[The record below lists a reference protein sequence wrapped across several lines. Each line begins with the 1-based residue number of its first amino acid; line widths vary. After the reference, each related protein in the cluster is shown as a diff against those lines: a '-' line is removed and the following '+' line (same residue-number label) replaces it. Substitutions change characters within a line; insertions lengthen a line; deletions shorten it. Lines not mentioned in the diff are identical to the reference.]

1 MRYVICVLVLAVG
14 LMLKATEVAGA
25 DAEYSAKLGSTVDTE
40 SVPGPDTENPTK
52 PDVAANASQPD
63 VAVTTSDDPV
73 SREIIV
79 VEEKDPPIKTQ
90 AVIVNSQSNVA
101 EHSSGAGGGSAETL
115 TTTASGDYSSHEKTI
130 GFIPM
135 LGGSVYG
142 DRWSN
147 HITNNYTAGLALD
160 IPVHQKFFI
169 ELEGSHGNYD
179 ISYGTIN
186 STVYHGF
193 NQYTLG
199 GNLKLMPLD
208 HPIFQPWL
216 GVGLMGIYF
225 ENMSGY
231 NLRNEWVG
239 GGQLMAGADI
249 MISDGVALGA
259 RVCYIRPLFNRPT
272 TLDNGVVNAPGFEEA
287 AAINQGFFRFLGTV
301 KVSL

>member
-25 DAEYSAKLGSTVDTE
+25 DVEYSAERGSTTDTE
-40 SVPGPDTENPTK
+40 SVPGPNSENPTK
-52 PDVAANASQPD
+52 SDVAANTSQPD
-63 VAVTTSDDPV
+63 VAVTTPDDPV
-73 SREIIV
+73 AREIIV
-79 VEEKDPPIKTQ
+79 VEEKDPPSKTQ
-90 AVIVNSQSNVA
+90 AVLVNSQSNVS
-101 EHSSGAGGGSAETL
+101 EHSGGGSAATL
-115 TTTASGDYSSHEKTI
+115 NTTASDDHSSHVKTVS
-130 GFIPM
+130 FIPM

-142 DRWSN
+142 GQWSN
-147 HITNNYTAGLALD
+147 HITNNYTSGLALD
-160 IPVHQKFFI
+160 ISVHKKFSI

-179 ISYGTIN
+179 ISYGTIYGV
-186 STVYHGF
+186 VYHGF

-208 HPIFQPWL
+208 HHIFQPWL

-225 ENMSGY
+225 ENMFGY

-239 GGQLMAGADI
+239 AGQLMAGADI
-249 MISDGVALGA
+249 MISEGVALGA
-259 RVCYIRPLFNRPT
+259 RASYIRPLFNRPT

-287 AAINQGFFRFLGTV
+287 AAINQGFFRFMGTV